1 MPDLASLTPL
11 ELADLLQQAYAADH
25 ELPGEHLTDPVA
37 RRDLARLLD
46 HDEALKF
53 AVVEAWLED
62 REAFE
67 DAALYW
73 LDAEFLGDL
82 EWPDRE
88 ED

>member
-11 ELADLLQQAYAADH
+11 ELADLLQAAYAADH
-25 ELPGEHLTDPVA
+25 DLSGEHLTDPVA
-37 RRDLARLLD
+37 RHDLARLLD
-46 HDEALKF
+46 HDEALKS

-67 DAALYW
+67 DATLCW
-73 LDAEFLGDL
+73 LDAEFLGEL
-82 EWPDRE
+82 EMPDRE

>member
-1 MPDLASLTPL
+1 MPDLAGLTPL
-11 ELADLLQQAYAADH
+11 ELADLLQAVYAADH

-37 RRDLARLLD
+37 RHDLARLLD

-53 AVVEAWLED
+53 AVVEAWLDD

-67 DAALYW
+67 DAALCW
-73 LDAEFLGDL
+73 FDAEFLGEL
-82 EWPDRE
+82 ELPERE